1 MSLIGVVSFR
11 ALYMGGYDNAKLAF
25 DLEHSSIGTRFVI
38 AQVLTAVVGTVTY
51 PIDTVRR
58 KLMMMV
64 DGDMFTHSV
73 G

>member
-1 MSLIGVVSFR
+1 MGVVSFR

-25 DLEHSSIGTRFVI
+25 DLEHSSIGTRFIV

-64 DGDMFTHSV
+64 EDPMITHTLS
-73 G
+73 